1 MEPEI
6 LDYYNELPSCFKT
19 IEKLNEEFNI
29 LQKENNNLKDKLTL
43 YNKPKIIYNNLEEWM
58 DVVNNSKLLIETE
71 INNIII
77 QNNGFVEIYID
88 YCIPFAISNII
99 ENALSIITKHN
110 NLPWCYLSSNNIIN
124 SLNAFI
130 YSMKYYPSAILSNP
144 EYLSDIIL
152 KHIEFLFDEII
163 SGIPKF
169 IEP

>member
-1 MEPEI
+1 
-6 LDYYNELPSCFKT
+6 
-19 IEKLNEEFNI
+19 
-29 LQKENNNLKDKLTL
+29 
-43 YNKPKIIYNNLEEWM
+43 M

-88 YCIPFAISNII
+88 YCIPFTISNII

-130 YSMKYYPSAILSNP
+130 YSMKYYPSTLIKS
-144 EYLSDIIL
+144 
-152 KHIEFLFDEII
+152 
-163 SGIPKF
+163 
-169 IEP
+169 